1 MEWADPWCK
10 HGKHGVPYV
19 MGADDERGDRGQAGG
34 CDGDRG
40 GIGVAEEGRQAEK
53 KEVERAS
60 RADQGVISSMG

>member
-1 MEWADPWCK
+1 
-10 HGKHGVPYV
+10 